1 MVGGSSEM
9 ESCRDANA
17 NDISCDESI
26 NGRVDI
32 GDPVKDSG
40 ELDVDL
46 LHAFDSYVEDISD
59 GLIISRMVNDSII
72 RGMVNAVEQEAADK
86 IAQKELELARLN
98 EMLKSYHVGPDENQL
113 LSPSLKNNEPK
124 IEQLGGF
131 SRLSDVLVE
140 HDKILESFGRLK
152 IAAEGQLKN
161 LRKDIHQIRGHG
173 PIRKINSVSGL
184 VGLGGI
190 LQENEPKKWI
200 DVEKTLDSLRITLES
215 VYEQVGNIVYTSKVS
230 LSQWQ
235 QEQEYL
241 EEVEHMVV
249 TTCIQ
254 GLQEQLEER
263 LQEQESL
270 SNPESG
276 TLNSQS
282 SLEINGNIS
291 NNEKT
296 DHLQQKVPG
305 DHVSSSISLWEGNG
319 KHGELVITVPESLDG
334 THLIHM
340 TKEELIFFF
349 KVEMTKMKRN
359 HDYKLQEMTEKYF
372 SLKRKY
378 LKEKGSSLPFRKD
391 KEFDVLKK
399 KIPDVIVKLDRILV
413 ENEKVPL
420 LGNNNDNLV
429 ILKDRCES
437 LLSENRQL
445 RDSLSDRKKEVNHLS
460 SQLSDAMEKMSQYSF
475 VNENLLERVENL
487 ESAIEGAHI
496 QATINWDVYNCL
508 IRGAISQIKWMSE
521 DSEVKHS
528 IMKGI
533 YNLILKDDSCNMS
546 QASESGFKES
556 DLESLAVDGLCAII
570 YREAFTEAQEKLHD
584 LSMNA
589 FEKERVLKL
598 EVAEKEKLQQH
609 VLLMTSAI
617 NEKEKLHNETA
628 AALGREMEKYIAAS
642 QELDTAR
649 DQKIQLQMIISKCS
663 EESSVLKT
671 NLQQASEELVQ
682 HKGEIR
688 ELNSK
693 LDQAVKDLNKSNDER
708 RKLLLA
714 AKVKD
719 DILSL
724 VKANE
729 NEHRKQMKSIIILV
743 RGLFK
748 EFAAFECQVAEYM
761 KRSNLRLENLSSQ
774 AGSLI
779 QMVNMLKR
787 KRLQYKQSLQRK
799 CSDLETAEAEVDLL
813 GDEVEGLLGLLEK
826 IYIALDHYSPVL
838 KHYPG
843 IMDVLKLVR
852 MTCPFASL
860 PSDQELNLF
869 SGFQAECIFVVV
881 SSDRRKYGYG
891 DARSLMGMSFFDI
904 LFLSTGLI
912 LKMDP
917 QPSPSG
923 RSSTVGRASS
933 FSVADSG
940 GQTLSSV
947 LNNPHA
953 GKLEASW
960 GGWWSVAPPEFLP
973 LTSTKATSDLA
984 RYDFQSYVSSVSD
997 SYHRFE
1003 DIRNHTTKE
1012 QSLDVDNIGEA
1023 LVACLREVPALYF
1036 KEDFALEDG
1045 GTFRAAC
1052 PFNDVSENIMLQEKL
1067 THYLDVV
1074 ELHLVKEISLRSNS
1088 FFEAQGQL
1096 EDLNVKIV
1104 EGCNRIRDLKETIRL
1119 VDTDLVDS
1127 ARQIQELNATRTNL
1141 LALQNK
1147 LKLILSVNQAL
1158 SALKLLVASAECA
1171 GALDII
1177 DDLQHLLDGDELTG
1191 LHCFRHLRDHVVA
1204 SIDSIN
1210 SILSAEFM
1218 RASIHDAGDKDAV
1231 ILLKAKARVSISL
1244 NGDDVGQVK
1253 LDEEETNFR
1262 DRLLPLIIGLL
1273 RTAKLPFVLRNY
1285 RDTLTADMKTAIKT
1299 AVAELLPVLVGQ
1311 PPESDMGTERT
1322 MDADG
1327 GGLSLA
1333 SKLRSLSSGSFV
1345 QLLAAIFKIV
1355 QAHLVRASEVKKAI
1369 EWVMCN
1375 LDGHYAADSVAA
1387 AIALGA
1393 MVAESSQESNGQGSS
1408 LPPNA
1413 SLRSTSKSLSS
1424 PGKGSDAPSPSN
1436 LSKNFRADVLREN
1449 AEAVFAACDAAHGRW
1464 AKLLG
1469 VRALLHPKLRLQD
1482 FLSIYN
1488 ITQEFI
1494 TATEKIGGRLG
1505 YSIRGTLQS
1514 QAKSFV
1520 DFQHESRMTKIR
1532 AVLDQ
1537 ETWVEVDVPDEFQAI
1552 VSMLFDSEAIISG
1565 SKDNAEINM
1574 TESYSNEGSQVA
1586 ETGSRGSVEQT
1597 EQIDSSGTTAV
1608 NASQGKASSQSNSSN
1623 TKERGKNATQTLEY
1637 GGVSYHMVNCGLIL
1651 LKMLSEYI
1659 DMNHLLPA
1667 LSLEVVHRVV
1677 EILKFFNTR
1686 TCQLVLGAGA
1696 MQVSG
1701 LKSITSKHLAL
1712 ASQVISFTY
1721 AIIPELKQILF
1732 LKVPEP
1738 RKSLLLLE
1746 FDRVAQDYKVHRDE
1760 IHTKLVQIMRERL
1773 LVHLR
1778 GLPQIIE
1785 SWNRPEDADLQPS
1798 QFAKSLTKE
1807 VGFLQRV
1814 LSRTL
1819 HEVDVQAIF
1828 RQVVVVFHSQISEAF
1843 SRLEIS
1849 TPQAK
1854 DRLHRDVTHI
1864 LGCIRSLPCDNSK
1877 NSVTPNW
1884 GQLDEFLAQR
1894 FGAESG

>member
-1 MVGGSSEM
+1 M
-9 ESCRDANA
+9 
-17 NDISCDESI
+17 
-26 NGRVDI
+26 
-32 GDPVKDSG
+32 DS
-40 ELDVDL
+40 
-46 LHAFDSYVEDISD
+46 
-59 GLIISRMVNDSII
+59 
-72 RGMVNAVEQEAADK
+72 
-86 IAQKELELARLN
+86 
-98 EMLKSYHVGPDENQL
+98 
-113 LSPSLKNNEPK
+113 
-124 IEQLGGF
+124 
-131 SRLSDVLVE
+131 
-140 HDKILESFGRLK
+140 
-152 IAAEGQLKN
+152 
-161 LRKDIHQIRGHG
+161 
-173 PIRKINSVSGL
+173 
-184 VGLGGI
+184 
-190 LQENEPKKWI
+190 
-200 DVEKTLDSLRITLES
+200 
-215 VYEQVGNIVYTSKVS
+215 
-230 LSQWQ
+230 
-235 QEQEYL
+235 
-241 EEVEHMVV
+241 
-249 TTCIQ
+249 
-254 GLQEQLEER
+254 
-263 LQEQESL
+263 
-270 SNPESG
+270 
-276 TLNSQS
+276 
-282 SLEINGNIS
+282 
-291 NNEKT
+291 
-296 DHLQQKVPG
+296 
-305 DHVSSSISLWEGNG
+305 
-319 KHGELVITVPESLDG
+319 
-334 THLIHM
+334 
-340 TKEELIFFF
+340 
-349 KVEMTKMKRN
+349 
-359 HDYKLQEMTEKYF
+359 
-372 SLKRKY
+372 
-378 LKEKGSSLPFRKD
+378 
-391 KEFDVLKK
+391 
-399 KIPDVIVKLDRILV
+399 
-413 ENEKVPL
+413 
-420 LGNNNDNLV
+420 
-429 ILKDRCES
+429 
-437 LLSENRQL
+437 
-445 RDSLSDRKKEVNHLS
+445 
-460 SQLSDAMEKMSQYSF
+460 
-475 VNENLLERVENL
+475 
-487 ESAIEGAHI
+487 
-496 QATINWDVYNCL
+496 
-508 IRGAISQIKWMSE
+508 
-521 DSEVKHS
+521 
-528 IMKGI
+528 
-533 YNLILKDDSCNMS
+533 
-546 QASESGFKES
+546 
-556 DLESLAVDGLCAII
+556 
-570 YREAFTEAQEKLHD
+570 
-584 LSMNA
+584 
-589 FEKERVLKL
+589 
-598 EVAEKEKLQQH
+598 
-609 VLLMTSAI
+609 
-617 NEKEKLHNETA
+617 
-628 AALGREMEKYIAAS
+628 
-642 QELDTAR
+642 
-649 DQKIQLQMIISKCS
+649 
-663 EESSVLKT
+663 
-671 NLQQASEELVQ
+671 
-682 HKGEIR
+682 
-688 ELNSK
+688 
-693 LDQAVKDLNKSNDER
+693 
-708 RKLLLA
+708 
-714 AKVKD
+714 
-719 DILSL
+719 
-724 VKANE
+724 
-729 NEHRKQMKSIIILV
+729 
-743 RGLFK
+743 
-748 EFAAFECQVAEYM
+748 
-761 KRSNLRLENLSSQ
+761 
-774 AGSLI
+774 
-779 QMVNMLKR
+779 
-787 KRLQYKQSLQRK
+787 
-799 CSDLETAEAEVDLL
+799 
-813 GDEVEGLLGLLEK
+813 
-826 IYIALDHYSPVL
+826 
-838 KHYPG
+838 
-843 IMDVLKLVR
+843 
-852 MTCPFASL
+852 
-860 PSDQELNLF
+860 
-869 SGFQAECIFVVV
+869 
-881 SSDRRKYGYG
+881 
-891 DARSLMGMSFFDI
+891 
-904 LFLSTGLI
+904 
-912 LKMDP
+912 
-917 QPSPSG
+917 QPSSSG
-923 RSSTVGRASS
+923 RSSTVGRTSS

-960 GGWWSVAPPEFLP
+960 GGWWSVAPPEFAP

-984 RYDFQSYVSSVSD
+984 RSDFQSYVTSVSD

-1012 QSLDVDNIGEA
+1012 QALDVDSIGEA

-1067 THYLDVV
+1067 SHYLDVV

-1104 EGCNRIRDLKETIRL
+1104 EGCHRIRDLKETIRL

-1141 LALQNK
+1141 LALQHK

-1177 DDLQHLLDGDELTG
+1177 DDLQHLLDGDQLTG

-1204 SIDSIN
+1204 SVDSIN

-1231 ILLKAKARVSISL
+1231 ILLKAKARASYSL
-1244 NGDDVGQVK
+1244 NGEDVGVK
-1253 LDEEETNFR
+1253 LDEEESTNFR

-1273 RTAKLPFVLRNY
+1273 RTAKLPIVLRNY
-1285 RDTLTADMKTAIKT
+1285 RDALTADMKTAIKT

-1333 SKLRSLSSGSFV
+1333 SKLRSLSSGSIV

-1355 QAHLVRASEVKKAI
+1355 QAHLVRAAEVKKAI

-1375 LDGHYAADSVAA
+1375 LDGHYAADSVTA

-1393 MVAESSQESNGQGSS
+1393 MAAESSHESNGQVSS
-1408 LPPNA
+1408 LPANA
-1413 SLRSTSKSLSS
+1413 SLRSTSKSVSS
-1424 PGKGSDAPSPSN
+1424 QGKGSDAPSPSN

-1514 QAKSFV
+1514 QAKSFL
-1520 DFQHESRMTKIR
+1520 DFQHESRMTKVR

-1552 VSMLFDSEAIISG
+1552 ASSLFDSE
-1565 SKDNAEINM
+1565 SKDNAESNM
-1574 TESYSNEGSQVA
+1574 TESFSSEGSQVA
-1586 ETGSRGSVEQT
+1586 ETGSGGSL

-1608 NASQGKASSQSNSSN
+1608 NAAQGKAEVTERKNSDAITSSQSKSSN

-1667 LSLEVVHRVV
+1667 LSLEVVHRVA

-1738 RKSLLLLE
+1738 RKSLLLSE

-1778 GLPQIIE
+1778 GLPQIVE

-1864 LGCIRSLPCDNSK
+1864 LGCIRSLPCDNS
-1877 NSVTPNW
+1877 NNPVTPNW
-1884 GQLDEFLAQR
+1884 GQLDEFLAQM
-1894 FGAESG
+1894 FGAESS